1 MDAVSVVAVATP
13 RPDWRTLRVGLL
25 AAVGLAAGYSLIVG
39 LASQS
44 WSHLIT
50 QWRADAIF
58 IVLVAI
64 GFGTQM
70 GLYSRVRRLIRGDG
84 KTATG
89 VAAGGT
95 ATSTT
100 AMIACCLHHLSDV
113 VPFLGLSGAATFLIA
128 YKVPV
133 VLLSLAANGIGIVL
147 LLRALRH
154 ARMMQAPECH

>member
-1 MDAVSVVAVATP
+1 MGAVSTAALVLP
-13 RPDWRTLRVGLL
+13 RPDWRALRVGVL
-25 AAVGLAAGYSLIVG
+25 AAVLLAIGYSLIVG

-44 WSHLIT
+44 WSHLLG
-50 QWRADAIF
+50 QWRTDAPF
-58 IVLVAI
+58 IALIAV

-70 GLYSRVRRLIRGDG
+70 GLYSYTRRIIRGDG
-84 KTATG
+84 KAVTG
-89 VAAGGT
+89 VAAGST

-147 LLRALRH
+147 LMRALRH
-154 ARMMQAPECH
+154 ARRMLAPTCH

>member
-1 MDAVSVVAVATP
+1 MSAVATVVL
-13 RPDWRTLRVGLL
+13 RPDWRPLRVGVL
-25 AAVGLAAGYSLIVG
+25 AAVLLAIGYSLIVG

-44 WSHLIT
+44 WSHLLG
-50 QWRADAIF
+50 QWRTDALF
-58 IVLVAI
+58 IALIAV

-70 GLYSRVRRLIRGDG
+70 GLYSHTRRIIRGDG
-84 KTATG
+84 KAATG
-89 VAAGGT
+89 VAAGST

-113 VPFLGLSGAATFLIA
+113 VPFLGLSGAAAFLIA

-147 LLRALRH
+147 MLRALRH
-154 ARMMQAPECH
+154 ARAMQAAACH